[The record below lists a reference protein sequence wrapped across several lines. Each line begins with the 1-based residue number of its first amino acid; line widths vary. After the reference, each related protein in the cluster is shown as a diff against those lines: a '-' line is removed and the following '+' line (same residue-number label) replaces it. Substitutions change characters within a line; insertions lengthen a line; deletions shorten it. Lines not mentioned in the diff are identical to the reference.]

1 MSLCTIA
8 ICPDETCAFVS
19 TTKQLVGHIAGSH
32 SWPCHHMVFIVDDR
46 PSASRMASNFL
57 VWTTWST
64 KKASPPP
71 VHWQVLVPTERVLAS
86 RLACHLRVCI
96 HPHHILDGQGQPSKA
111 IKCALTYSRYFDEP
125 IFHHYLWSDLKVE
138 CTDLSDGLPNRE
150 MCFKFIVPN
159 SALGDKDKEAIHVK
173 VSITIC

>member
-1 MSLCTIA
+1 MAPSKHQSA
-8 ICPDETCAFVS
+8 ETEKEKMTVEDA
-19 TTKQLVGHIAGSH
+19 
-32 SWPCHHMVFIVDDR
+32 
-46 PSASRMASNFL
+46 
-57 VWTTWST
+57 
-64 KKASPPP
+64 KALDCGVCFNPLKPP
-71 VHWQVLVPTERVLAS
+71 
-86 RLACHLRVCI
+86 I
-96 HPHHILDGQGQPSKA
+96 FQGQPSKA